1 MKRQYKN
8 WWISHTGR
16 IFEDRLME
24 HEIELRISSSGY
36 RMLERELF
44 SAVIMRLFGPAKPY
58 PKARILHSDG
68 NKLNDHLSNLRWGK
82 PRGPSSKPKGKPV
95 LVYRDGVL
103 QDRIASAYRLAK
115 LLGVSMPTARHI
127 ARAGR
132 TVDGRTYRYE
142 ASGAGLF
149 E

>member
-1 MKRQYKN
+1 MKKEYKKH
-8 WWISHTGR
+8 WISHTGR
-16 IFEDRLME
+16 VFRDRTMEDEVKLRVNDEGYHIFRRE
-24 HEIELRISSSGY
+24 
-36 RMLERELF
+36 ML
-44 SAVIMRLFGPAKPY
+44 SAVIMRLFGPEKPY
-58 PKARILHSDG
+58 PKARIIHLDG
-68 NKLNDHLSNLRWGK
+68 KKLNDHLSNLQWGK

-127 ARAGR
+127 ARDGR
-132 TVDGRTYRYE
+132 TIDGRTYRYE